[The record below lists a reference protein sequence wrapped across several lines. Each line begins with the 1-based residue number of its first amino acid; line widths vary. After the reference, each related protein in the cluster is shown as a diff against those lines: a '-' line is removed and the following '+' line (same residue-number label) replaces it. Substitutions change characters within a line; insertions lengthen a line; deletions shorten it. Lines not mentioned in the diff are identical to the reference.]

1 MKTSLKSNVWNS
13 SFTLIELLVVIAIIA
28 ILAGMLLPALNQ
40 AREKARGADCIAN
53 IKQNVLASLLYAADQ
68 DGYLTP
74 MNTVYYDQDPHSDTV
89 YGHALNSYKN
99 SVSGLYLNFG
109 LNIGMKYLPN
119 NKTLH
124 CKTVMVKSTFAATY
138 WDASMTYYYI
148 GGSLQKAMGAK
159 RRLRSSDNPGAVIMY
174 ELIVG
179 SLSVHSNNRLN
190 CGYLDGHVEAK
201 YPNIAV
207 FNSGNKVRAL
217 DNIKY

>member
-1 MKTSLKSNVWNS
+1 MQAYSKSDVRSFN
-13 SFTLIELLVVIAIIA
+13 FTLIELLVVIAIIA

-74 MNTVYYDQDPHSDTV
+74 MNTTDYEKDPYSDTA
-89 YGHALNSYKN
+89 YGGSLNAYKS
-99 SVSGLYLNFG
+99 SVSGLYQNFG
-109 LNIGMKYLPN
+109 LNIGMKYLPS
-119 NKTLH
+119 NKTLL
-124 CKTVMVKSTFAATY
+124 CKTVMTKSTLAATY
-138 WDASMTYYYI
+138 WDTSMTYYYI
-148 GGSLQKAMGAK
+148 GGSLQKALGGK
-159 RRLRSSDNPGAVIMY
+159 RRLRSSDAPGAVIMY
-174 ELIVG
+174 EQIIG

-201 YPNIAV
+201 YPNISV